1 MHEVKHIDR
10 EDNSNA
16 DALAM
21 LATSRDA
28 ELLCLVPIEIIP
40 EPSIVKRDLVGAID
54 LEPSWRDE
62 VIVYLKEDKLPED
75 REQARKVRNH
85 AEQYLLLNDK
95 LYKRGVSTLLL
106 RCFSNKESEKVL
118 SEIHDGVCGNHAG
131 GQSLTHKALLQG
143 FH

>member
-16 DALAM
+16 DALAK

-54 LEPSWRDE
+54 LESSWIDE
-62 VIVYLKEDKLPED
+62 IVVYLKEDKLPED
-75 REQARKVRNH
+75 REQARRVKYH
-85 AEQYLLLNDK
+85 AEHYLLLNDK
-95 LYKRGVSTLLL
+95 LYKR
-106 RCFSNKESEKVL
+106 
-118 SEIHDGVCGNHAG
+118 
-131 GQSLTHKALLQG
+131 
-143 FH
+143 